1 MIYPTQRAAMLVAVA
16 APVALALGVAVP
28 GGWVAAIGWVV
39 VVVAAVFVDGL
50 LAPSLAGAATV
61 DAPAMVPVGGR
72 VLLAPAIAGG
82 VAAEFAAEVS
92 APLERTPHPLR
103 VRAELVEAP
112 SFASKNRTALRQAQG
127 ERGED
132 IPQQSDGSE
141 DGALSYTAPRR
152 GTARVSAL
160 WARRR
165 GPLGF
170 AWRQR
175 KIATDTAIRV
185 VPDIRPTREQGM
197 RQYLRSTQFGSRMR
211 TESGDGQEFQAL
223 TDFQPGMQRRAI
235 DWKASA
241 RHLSLQAREYRT
253 ERDHAVVLAI
263 DSGRAMADPV
273 EGVPRVDRA
282 VSAALLAAFVALKS
296 GDRVRLFGF
305 AARPQVDSGSL
316 TGARSFANLHA
327 HAADIDYGTGES
339 NYTLSLT
346 ALDQR
351 LDRRSLVVIFTE
363 FTDPTAA
370 ELLLAAGQRLLKR
383 HRVLFVLFHDVE
395 LEGFVAARPASAD
408 DVTHANV
415 AQALLRERRIVIERV
430 KRLGIELIEADPHA
444 MPLVLVERYL
454 ALRERG

>member
-1 MIYPTQRAAMLVAVA
+1 MIYPTQRAAILVSVA

-39 VVVAAVFVDGL
+39 VVMAAVFVDGM
-50 LAPSLAGAATV
+50 LAPSLAGAPTV
-61 DAPAMVPVGGR
+61 DVPAMVPVGGR
-72 VLLAPAIAGG
+72 VLLSPAIAGG
-82 VAAEFAAEVS
+82 VGAEFAAEVS
-92 APLERTPHPLR
+92 APLERARAPSP
-103 VRAELVEAP
+103 VRAELVEGGEGIED
-112 SFASKNRTALRQAQG
+112 ALAY
-127 ERGED
+127 D
-132 IPQQSDGSE
+132 
-141 DGALSYTAPRR
+141 APRR
-152 GTARVSAL
+152 GTAHVSAL
-160 WARRR
+160 WARHR

-175 KIATDTAIRV
+175 RIATDTAIRI
-185 VPDIRPTREQGM
+185 VPDIGPTREQGM
-197 RQYLRSTQFGSRMR
+197 RQYLRSAQFGTRMR

-223 TDFQPGMQRRAI
+223 TEFQPGMQRRAI

-241 RHLSLQAREYRT
+241 RHLSLYAREYRT

-273 EGVPRVDRA
+273 DGVPRVDRA

-316 TGARSFANLHA
+316 TGARSFASLHA
-327 HAADIDYGTGES
+327 HAADIDYGVGES

-370 ELLLAAGQRLLKR
+370 ELLLAAGQRLLRR

-395 LEGFVAARPASAD
+395 LEGFIAAPPQGAD
-408 DVTHANV
+408 DVTRANV

-430 KRLGIELIEADPHA
+430 KRMGIEVIEADPAA
-444 MPLVLVERYL
+444 MPLALVERYL
-454 ALRERG
+454 ALREQG